1 VDGCSASHLEIQP
14 HEIVR
19 FLLAESG
26 QDKRDA
32 VNVSDILKLLR
43 LEYLSFDFDSALPEG
58 ARTGGKNPRALLSF
72 PDRVVAT
79 HSRLIP
85 VRERF
90 SILHEVAHYVL
101 PNHRYRL
108 FLCDDAALAGN
119 SNLVLENEASVVA
132 ADLLFQGDRFTLEA
146 NSQPITAA
154 TVKLLADKYN
164 ASYEATAR
172 RLAEKSLRPCMFL
185 SFRREEADESR
196 INLDAKPI
204 WHIRYCVGSPTF
216 VARYYARAQGTMD
229 PSEAAVLTQ
238 PGRDIAESI
247 TTEVPIKGPAG
258 EDWRFVGEF
267 FFNQYNIFGF
277 LTPVDR
283 TP

>member
-1 VDGCSASHLEIQP
+1 MDGFSATHLDIQP

-19 FLLAESG
+19 FLLVESG

-32 VNVSDILKLLR
+32 VNVVDILNLLK
-43 LEYLSFDFDSALPEG
+43 LEYLSFDFDSALPEE
-58 ARTGGKNPRALLSF
+58 ARPGGKNPRALLSF
-72 PDRVVAT
+72 PERVVAT
-79 HSRLIP
+79 HSKLIE

-90 SILHEVAHYVL
+90 SILHEVAHYIL
-101 PNHRYRL
+101 PNHVKRF
-108 FLCDDAALAGN
+108 FLCDDAAIAGN

-132 ADLLFQGDRFTLEA
+132 ADLLFHGDRFTLEA

-204 WHIRYCVGSPTF
+204 WRIRYCVGSPTF
-216 VARYYARAQGTMD
+216 VARYFPRAQGTLS
-229 PSEAAVLTQ
+229 PEEAAALTQ

-247 TTEVPIKGPAG
+247 TSEVPIKGPAG
-258 EDWRFVGEF
+258 EDWRFWAEF
-267 FFNQYNIFGF
+267 FFNQYNMFGL
-277 LTPVDR
+277 LTLAG
-283 TP
+283 T